1 MQCVVNGESVEATA
15 ATLGQL
21 LIDLGYE
28 EKKVVVA
35 LNETFVPNSDWPSC
49 SINPGDR
56 LEILAAI
63 AGG

>member
-1 MQCVVNGESVEATA
+1 MQCVVNGESIEATA
-15 ATLGQL
+15 TTLGQL

-28 EKKVVVA
+28 KKKVVVA
-35 LNETFVPNSDWPSC
+35 LNQTFVPNSDWSSC
-49 SINPGDR
+49 LINPGDQ